1 MTRVTPAAP
10 LPVYSRSMRLVIYT
24 LAILQIGLLAL
35 AVILTQQSILASTE
49 RGQMLG
55 ILTGAGILAA
65 AFLTPAIAFAHSRL
79 HQHYGMALAL
89 LPMAG
94 FLGVSL
100 YLN

>member
-1 MTRVTPAAP
+1 MTRATPAAP

-35 AVILTQQSILASTE
+35 AVILTQQSILASAE
-49 RGQMLG
+49 RGQMLA

-94 FLGVSL
+94 FLGMSL